1 MRKITSFSVKHPVTV
16 LMMILGIILLG
27 YISYDKLGT
36 DLFPKLTNPRLYIE
50 MKAGERPPEE
60 IEKQY
65 IESIEAQ
72 ASRQEGVLSVSSTS
86 KVGRANITIEY
97 NWEQDMDAAFLD
109 IQKAL
114 SSYTQDI
121 NITEFNITRF
131 DPNAEPIMLI
141 ALEHESI
148 TNMDELRKTAES
160 YIRNELIRIEGIA
173 DVHITG
179 KEESEIVISTNDYLL
194 KAYGLSTNDI
204 VSKIKTLD
212 RNVSGGTI
220 TEAGVQY
227 TVKGMKLINDLVDI
241 ENIIVGFRTEKT
253 ANGEEK
259 DSSADKTPIY
269 LKDISKVSMANKTP
283 ENIVQY
289 NGVRCLGLNIYKET
303 KYNTVSAIDKLSE
316 TLKNIEKALPGY
328 KFHVIKNQGK
338 FISDA
343 IGEVQ
348 DSALTGIILAMIILF
363 VFLRRINTTL
373 IVSLSIPISII
384 ATFNLMYFNDLSL
397 NIMTLGG
404 LALGAGMLVDNAI
417 VVMESIFRNIENGLS
432 PKEAAIKGTAEV
444 GGAITAST
452 ITTIVVFLPI
462 VYLHGASGE
471 LFKDQAWTVAFS
483 LLSSLFVA
491 IIVIPMLSSRFIKGG
506 FKPKK
511 DNSSEKF
518 VWYANLLDKIIAK
531 RIPIII
537 ATFAI
542 VGATSLL
549 IPMIGSD
556 FMPKTESQKFAIKLT
571 LSEGSDL
578 YKTVNTVK
586 SIESIVKDV
595 AGDNL
600 EYIYSH
606 AGPALVS
613 ASSKGSQ
620 ENKNTANIEIK
631 LKKDSEMSVSNLM
644 TYLDKSIKENSDINI
659 EFKNDESA
667 LSTVLGTDEAPIV
680 IEVYGKDVKEL
691 ESISNKISK
700 KLYANENLFEISSS
714 FEKGAP
720 EIDIKIDR
728 LKAGVLGID
737 INNVT
742 SQIKDILSGK
752 EAGSIEKGGELK
764 TIRVALPDVTIKE
777 LSALE
782 VRSGGKIYRLNEI
795 ASIETNYSP
804 KEIQRKGQNR
814 IGKISTNLKKGAVL
828 DKVVADVRK
837 EIATIDIP
845 SNYRIKIGGEEA
857 KRAESF
863 GSLAFALLLSV
874 ILVYMVMAS
883 QFESLVHPFTILLSI
898 PLAVSGSLLS
908 FFILGQSLNIMAYI
922 GIIMLVG
929 IAVNDSIIL
938 VDAINRL
945 KGNGTELKEAIKQAG
960 LQRIRPIIMT
970 SLTTILALLPLT
982 FGFGESSALR
992 SPMAIAVIGGLITST
1007 LLTLVVIPCL
1017 YYVIERLFVKK

>member
-1 MRKITSFSVKHPVTV
+1 MRKITNFSVKYPVTV
-16 LMMILGIILLG
+16 LMMILGIVLLG
-27 YISYDKLGT
+27 YISYNKLGT

-65 IESIEAQ
+65 IEAIEAQ
-72 ASRQEGVLSVSSTS
+72 ASRQDGVLSVSSSS

-114 SSYTQDI
+114 SNYTQNTDI
-121 NITEFNITRF
+121 SEFNITRF

-141 ALEHESI
+141 ALEHNSI
-148 TNMDELRKTAES
+148 TNMDDLRKTAES

-173 DVHITG
+173 DVHISG
-179 KEESEIVISTNDYLL
+179 KEESEIVINTNDYLL

-220 TEAGVQY
+220 TEGGVQY
-227 TVKGMKLINDLVDI
+227 TVKGMKIINNLVDI
-241 ENIIVGFRTEKT
+241 ENIIIGFRTEKGDEST
-253 ANGEEK
+253 LK
-259 DSSADKTPIY
+259 DKTPIY
-269 LKDISKVSMANKTP
+269 LKDIATVKLANKDP
-283 ENIVQY
+283 ENIVMY
-289 NGVRCLGLNIYKET
+289 NGKRALGLNIYKET
-303 KYNTVSAIDKLSE
+303 KYNTVSAIEKLSE
-316 TLKNIEKALPGY
+316 TLKSIEKALPGY

-384 ATFNLMYFNDLSL
+384 ATFNLMYFNGLSL

-417 VVMESIFRNIENGLS
+417 VVMESIFRNLEKGLS

-491 IIVIPMLSSRFIKGG
+491 ILVIPMLSSRFIKNNV
-506 FKPKK
+506 KKKK
-511 DNSSEKF
+511 DDINSKF
-518 VWYANLLDKIIAK
+518 IWYSDLLDKIIAK
-531 RIPIII
+531 RIPVIIG
-537 ATFAI
+537 TFLI
-542 VGATSLL
+542 VGATALL
-549 IPMIGSD
+549 IPLIGSD
-556 FMPKTESQKFAIKLT
+556 FMPKTESKKFSIN
-571 LSEGSDL
+571 LSLPEGSDL
-578 YKTVNTVK
+578 MKTTNTVA
-586 SIESIVKDV
+586 SVESIIKDIT
-595 AGDNL
+595 GDNL
-600 EYIYSH
+600 DFIYSH
-606 AGPALVS
+606 IGPALVS
-613 ASSKGSQ
+613 SSSKGSQ
-620 ENKNTANIEIK
+620 EDKNTANIEIK
-631 LKKDSEMSVSNLM
+631 LKENSNVSVSQLM
-644 TYLDKSIKENSDINI
+644 SYLDKNIVGNSDVNLEFIN
-659 EFKNDESA
+659 DQSA
-667 LSTVLGTDEAPIV
+667 LSTVLGNDEAPIV
-680 IEVYGKDVKEL
+680 VEVYAQDVKEL
-691 ESISNKISK
+691 ENVSNKISK
-700 KLYANENLFEISSS
+700 KLSNNNSLFEISSS

-720 EIDIKIDR
+720 EIDIKVDR
-728 LKAGVLGID
+728 LKAGVLGLD
-737 INNVT
+737 INSIT
-742 SQIKDILSGK
+742 TQIKDILSGK
-752 EAGSIEKGGELK
+752 DAGSVEKGGELK
-764 TIRVALPDVTIKE
+764 SIRVALPKVSLKQLSELEIVSGDKKYRIGEIATIK
-777 LSALE
+777 
-782 VRSGGKIYRLNEI
+782 
-795 ASIETNYSP
+795 TNYSP

-814 IGKISTNLKKGAVL
+814 IGKISANLRKGAVL
-828 DKVVADVRK
+828 DKAVAEVRK
-837 EIATIDIP
+837 DIATIDLP
-845 SNYRIKIGGEEA
+845 SDCRIKIGGEEA

-863 GSLAFALLLSV
+863 GSLAFALMLSV

-898 PLAVSGSLLS
+898 PLAVSGSLLT

-945 KGNGTELKEAIKQAG
+945 KKSGIELKEAIKQAG

-982 FGFGESSALR
+982 FGFGESAALR

-1017 YYVIERLFVKK
+1017 YYSIDRLFIKK